1 MLTIRPASERGHAN
15 HGWLDSNFSFSF
27 ADYYDPTH
35 MGFRALR
42 VINEDVVAPARG
54 FGKHPHRDMEIL
66 SYVLE
71 GAVQHED
78 SMGSSEIL
86 RPGELQ
92 HMTAGSGVRHS
103 EMNPSATEPFHML
116 QIWLLPNAT
125 GIAPKYEQKR
135 FNVQS
140 QTNQLHVLAT
150 KDGRG
155 DSFVIHFRCGAAR
168 GHAHSRREGRTHV
181 PRRTWLAAGSPWDG
195 RSLRRNPEGR
205 RWSSAR
211 SGEDDHCVQ
220 QKMVGSSCSSTSTDR
235 GSPQRVVVPHQH
247 PHRDAKIGH
256 RMRSHRFPQPVA
268 HAGNQRKD
276 HSGNDAR

>member
-1 MLTIRPASERGHAN
+1 MLTIRPATERGHAD

-27 ADYYDPTH
+27 ADYYDPAH

-42 VINEDVVAPARG
+42 VINEDVVAPQRG

-92 HMTAGSGVRHS
+92 HMSAGSGVRHS

-116 QIWLLPNAT
+116 QIWLLPNET

-140 QTNQLHVLAT
+140 QPNHLHLLAT
-150 KDGRG
+150 KDGRD
-155 DSFVIHFRCGAAR
+155 DSFILRSDAELLAATLTPGAKVEHTFRGGYGWLQVAR
-168 GHAHSRREGRTHV
+168 GTVEV
-181 PRRTWLAAGSPWDG
+181 AGATLKAGDG
-195 RSLRRNPEGR
+195 LQLEAEKAITV
-205 RWSSAR
+205 SSKNG
-211 SGEDDHCVQ
+211 GEFLLFDLE
-220 QKMVGSSCSSTSTDR
+220 
-235 GSPQRVVVPHQH
+235 
-247 PHRDAKIGH
+247 
-256 RMRSHRFPQPVA
+256 
-268 HAGNQRKD
+268 
-276 HSGNDAR
+276 